1 MRWVIVLVCLFVLYG
16 PPAWAEKPEPPARL
30 ALVFNEVVQIE
41 DHVSQDLWEEAIAN
55 GNNVSEVL
63 EAAAPSIRKVAGE
76 DLYQGMSNAVSL
88 MQKSLLERDRHAVY
102 DRLLEL
108 ENALF
113 HIMDFFAYSVHPA
126 FILLQEY
133 VDEAVYAA
141 DIEDY
146 QRVIHEMREISS
158 IISVSSSAMDKNG
171 VGKGMQSDF
180 LNHLEIVKAAAEEKN
195 LQKLKNE
202 LKKMEVLS
210 GAFVWIGSR
219 Q

>member
-1 MRWVIVLVCLFVLYG
+1 LVFWVGASLAGILYLGVGYMRWVIVLVCLFVLYG

-113 HIMDFFAYSVHPA
+113 FHG
-126 FILLQEY
+126 L
-133 VDEAVYAA
+133 
-141 DIEDY
+141 
-146 QRVIHEMREISS
+146 RRNKSS
-158 IISVSSSAMDKNG
+158 K
-171 VGKGMQSDF
+171 
-180 LNHLEIVKAAAEEKN
+180 
-195 LQKLKNE
+195 
-202 LKKMEVLS
+202 
-210 GAFVWIGSR
+210 
-219 Q
+219 